1 MKERDKDRER
11 ERKGKRPLK
20 VDTFLSAP
28 DLLARHLLVR
38 RDSAVPATPN
48 GQGNKTYLHRWCTCC
63 VTASLNLI
71 TFCGSS
77 DAALQ
82 GRCSHTQRGDHLQG
96 DSPEA
101 WGCDWSG
108 EPLPV
113 PVP

>member
-1 MKERDKDRER
+1 MREREKDRER

-38 RDSAVPATPN
+38 RDSVVPGTPT
-48 GQGNKTYLHRWCTCC
+48 GQGNKTYLHWWCTCC
-63 VTASLNLI
+63 VKASLNLI
-71 TFCGSS
+71 KFCGSF

-82 GRCSHTQRGDHLQG
+82 GRRSHTQRSDHLQG
-96 DSPEA
+96 DSLEA
-101 WGCDWSG
+101 WGCDQSG
-108 EPLPV
+108 EPLPF